1 MRGWGFGPCPLLVEG
16 PARTIAGVRM
26 PALVPVVVA
35 ILAAGCGTQELADE
49 RAVQS
54 QRSDPPV
61 AVEGGGELVSRQVPE
76 RCEFPGEERLGT
88 ARVAYAARA
97 RGAVAAFRRPGGP
110 RLRTFHQKNA
120 NGVGTVFGVLAAV
133 LDRECRPVWYRVQ
146 LPIRPNGAT
155 GFVRADRVTLLR
167 VRTRIEVDLSERRI
181 DFFRNGRRVLRASA
195 AIGTDA
201 TPTPVG
207 RYYVNQRL
215 LASDASGPFGPG
227 AIGISAFSPV
237 LTGWTQGGPIAI
249 HGTNDPS
256 SIGKAASYGCLRI
269 ENRHAARMLYA
280 NPEGTPVV
288 IRE

>member
-1 MRGWGFGPCPLLVEG
+1 
-16 PARTIAGVRM
+16 
-26 PALVPVVVA
+26 VPVLVAAA
-35 ILAAGCGTQELADE
+35 ILGGCGTQGLEDE
-49 RAVQS
+49 RSVQGS
-54 QRSDPPV
+54 GGRPPL
-61 AVEGGGELVSRQVPE
+61 AVEGGGEPVTGQGRPE
-76 RCEFPGEERLGT
+76 LCEPGREEPLGT

-97 RGAVAAFRRPGGP
+97 RGAVAAYRRPGGQ
-110 RLRTFHQKNA
+110 RLRLFQRRNV

-133 LDRECRPVWYRVQ
+133 RDRECRAVWYRVQ

-155 GFVRADRVTLLR
+155 GYVRADRVRLFL

-181 DFFRNGRRVLRASA
+181 DFFRNGRRALRAPA
-195 AIGTDA
+195 AIGKEA

-237 LTGWTQGGPIAI
+237 LTGWTQGGPIAV

-269 ENRHAARMLYA
+269 ENRHVRRMLYA

-288 IRE
+288 IRR

>member
-1 MRGWGFGPCPLLVEG
+1 MR
-16 PARTIAGVRM
+16 T
-26 PALVPVVVA
+26 PALALVVA
-35 ILAAGCGTQELADE
+35 ALLAGGCGTPELADE
-49 RAVQS
+49 LDVQGS
-54 QRSDPPV
+54 GGPPPV
-61 AVEGGGELVSRQVPE
+61 VVEGGGEPVSAAEEQVVE
-76 RCEFPGEERLGT
+76 RCDPSREGRLGT

-97 RGAVAAFRRPGGP
+97 RGAVAAFRRPGGQ
-110 RLRTFHQKNA
+110 RLRVFQRKNE

-133 LDRECRPVWYRVQ
+133 HDRDCRAVWYRVQ

-155 GFVRADRVTLLR
+155 GYVRADRVRPFL

-181 DFFRNGRRVLRASA
+181 DFFRNGRRVLTTRA
-195 AIGTDA
+195 AIGKDG

-215 LASDASGPFGPG
+215 LAPDPSGPFGPG

-249 HGTNDPS
+249 HGTNNPS
-256 SIGKAASYGCLRI
+256 SIGQAASYGCLRI
-269 ENRHAARMLYA
+269 ENRLLTRMLHA

-288 IRE
+288 IRA